1 MNKDKADFIYTC
13 FNVFRLVLFVI
24 ILVAAYIV
32 LENFIGVAL
41 VEEGCWRTNCFRQ
54 DGLPRHMLLHT
65 AWGEEV
71 CVYASASL

>member
-32 LENFIGVAL
+32 LEN
-41 VEEGCWRTNCFRQ
+41 
-54 DGLPRHMLLHT
+54 
-65 AWGEEV
+65 
-71 CVYASASL
+71 

>member
-32 LENFIGVAL
+32 LE
-41 VEEGCWRTNCFRQ
+41 T
-54 DGLPRHMLLHT
+54 
-65 AWGEEV
+65 
-71 CVYASASL
+71 

>member
-32 LENFIGVAL
+32 LE
-41 VEEGCWRTNCFRQ
+41 
-54 DGLPRHMLLHT
+54 
-65 AWGEEV
+65 
-71 CVYASASL
+71 S